1 MLFTGIILYLPWGP
15 GHPKLLGKLGQ
26 MDAADGI
33 NIRFNQLRPIFPT
46 ETVVRFSPSQ
56 ISDTPRVGFEPAQN
70 LNSGFVELSCAVV
83 ITTTL

>member
-46 ETVVRFSPSQ
+46 ETVVRDSHHRKSL
-56 ISDTPRVGFEPAQN
+56 THRE
-70 LNSGFVELSCAVV
+70 
-83 ITTTL
+83 

>member
-33 NIRFNQLRPIFPT
+33 NIRFNQYGPYFQPILTIANLRRTASRI
-46 ETVVRFSPSQ
+46 
-56 ISDTPRVGFEPAQN
+56 
-70 LNSGFVELSCAVV
+70 
-83 ITTTL
+83 